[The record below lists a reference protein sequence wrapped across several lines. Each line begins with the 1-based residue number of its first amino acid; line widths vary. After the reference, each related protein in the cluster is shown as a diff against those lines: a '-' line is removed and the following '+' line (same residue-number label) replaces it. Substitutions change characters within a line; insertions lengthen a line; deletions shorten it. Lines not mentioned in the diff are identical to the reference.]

1 MKKKRVLIAV
11 LALMALVPAY
21 AVLNEKDLAQTLS
34 VLRYE
39 LRSAWQAS
47 EERAARTRGRGERQH
62 AQLVQ
67 MMQRSNELSLMLY
80 SQKQDYTFDMTYA
93 LNEVSR
99 QYDEFASQRL
109 PFDDIITRLDIDIDR
124 YDRLIHTLKRLPPAQ
139 LMAYRDSTG
148 QLVYMEA
155 DAWRN
160 RRDSLRRQ
168 RGEMATR
175 RAMDTT
181 GRTRPFRL
189 DSLGQQDR
197 DSCIFYAENLLRAC
211 IVEKERLVRDST
223 HYAETAALLKSTYDY
238 AQQRYKTVQNRIFIE
253 GQTPYGTLLKSFPRY
268 WQQAV
273 SDARD
278 KYSPQALGDVNSQW
292 RGPMVTAFSL
302 FLLVYLLISGVLGV
316 AVVAFLTR
324 KVSFFKK
331 KRFTDHRF
339 EMTLIVGVVIFAVSI
354 MIASAASKQNFFAMA
369 SKLLVEFAW
378 MLAAILVSLV
388 IRLGW
393 MDKATGEEKVDTV
406 ETEDPAQEKVRK
418 GLRLYVPILL
428 LSFIIIS
435 LRIAFIP
442 NSLLNII
449 FPPVLLL
456 FTVFQ
461 GWTLFRYRK
470 ALPHWDVIYGW
481 ISLLVLV
488 ATTVI
493 AFKGYVLLG
502 VQLLIWWIFLLTIL
516 QSITA
521 VYDLL
526 YIYYVRHIKKTKENY
541 IEEHP
546 NLPNKSNEDLIAVT
560 WPHSFVKQ
568 ALLPIAIV
576 LAIPFSL
583 YMASSVF
590 DLNGVYHEYY
600 KYPFLNVEG
609 YISLSLSK
617 IIMVVVLFFLFRY
630 LVYAGKA
637 VYRLLKIKSLLNNSK
652 DRLFH
657 ENQANFT
664 LFENVIAITLW
675 GVYIITIFLLLQIPT
690 AAVKVIAA
698 GLATGLG
705 FAMKDILNN
714 FFYGV
719 QLMSGRVRVGDFI
732 ECDGVRGK
740 VDSINYQSTQIIAS
754 DGSVMAFP
762 NATLFNKNFKNLTKN
777 HSYELLTFDVGVK
790 YGVDVKKV
798 RDIILEALKP
808 LKMKDKYGR
817 DIVDPDPDHETEV
830 RFKDFGDNSVNLS
843 VIQYITVDEHY
854 KYPAR
859 AKELIYNALNAN
871 GIEIPFPQRDLYIK
885 SVPDRPERNDTG
897 WPGEN

>member
-1 MKKKRVLIAV
+1 MKKKRILILV
-11 LALMALVPAY
+11 LALMAMVPAY
-21 AVLNEKDLAQTLS
+21 AVLNEKDLSQTLS

-39 LRSAWQAS
+39 LRSAYRAM
-47 EERAARTRGRGERQH
+47 EERMSRTMGRGNRQH

-99 QYDEFASQRL
+99 QYEEFSSRKL
-109 PFDDIITRLDIDIDR
+109 PFDDLITRLDIDIDR

-148 QLVYMEA
+148 ELVYMEA
-155 DAWRN
+155 AAWRH
-160 RRDSLRRQ
+160 RRDSLRRE

-181 GRTRPFRL
+181 GRTRPFVL

-197 DSCIFYAENLLRAC
+197 DSCLFYAENLLRAS
-211 IVEKERLVRDST
+211 IMQKERLVRDST

-238 AQQRYKTVQNRIFIE
+238 AQQRYKTVQNKIFIE
-253 GQTPYGTLLKSFPRY
+253 GQTDYVSLIKSFRRY

-273 SDARD
+273 TDARD
-278 KYSPQALGDVNSQW
+278 KYSPSALGDVDSQW

-302 FLLVYLLISGVLGV
+302 FLLVYLLVSTVLGIGI
-316 AVVAFLTR
+316 VAFLTR
-324 KVSFFKK
+324 KVEFFKK
-331 KRFTDHRF
+331 ERFKKHRF

-354 MIASAASKQNFFAMA
+354 MIASATSKQNFFAMA

-378 MLAAILVSLV
+378 MLAAILISLV
-388 IRLGW
+388 IRLE
-393 MDKATGEEKVDTV
+393 GEL
-406 ETEDPAQEKVRK
+406 ARK
-418 GLRLYVPILL
+418 GLRLYLPILI
-428 LSFIIIS
+428 LSFIVIS
-435 LRIAFIP
+435 LRIAFVP

-449 FPPVLLL
+449 F
-456 FTVFQ
+456 Q
-461 GWTLFRYRK
+461 
-470 ALPHWDVIYGW
+470 W
-481 ISLLVLV
+481 ISFLVLV
-488 ATTVI
+488 ATTII
-493 AFKGYVLLG
+493 ALRGFVLLG
-502 VQLLIWWIFLLTIL
+502 IQLLIWWIFLLTLL
-516 QSITA
+516 QTMTA

-526 YIYYVRHIKKTKENY
+526 HIYYVRHIKATKEHY
-541 IEEHP
+541 IEAHP
-546 NLPNKSNEDLIAVT
+546 NLPNDTDEDLIAVT
-560 WPHSFVKQ
+560 WPHSFAKR
-568 ALLPIAIV
+568 ALLPIGIV
-576 LAIPFSL
+576 LSVPFSL
-583 YMASSVF
+583 FMASSVF
-590 DLNGVYHEYY
+590 DLNEVFKEYY
-600 KYPFLNVEG
+600 RYPFLNIEG
-609 YISLSLSK
+609 FISLSFSK
-617 IIMVVVLFFLFRY
+617 IILVVVLFFLFRY

-637 VYRLLKIKSLLNNSK
+637 AYRLLKIKSLLRGAEG
-652 DRLFH
+652 RLFH

-664 LFENVIAITLW
+664 LAENIIAISLW
-675 GVYIITIFLLLQIPT
+675 GFYIIMIFLLLKIPT
-690 AAVKVIAA
+690 AAVKVIGA

-732 ECDGVRGK
+732 ECDGIRGK

-777 HSYELLTFDVGVK
+777 HSYELLSFDVGVK
-790 YGVDVKKV
+790 YGVNVDEV
-798 RDIILEALKP
+798 RGIIQEALEP
-808 LKMKDKYGR
+808 LKKKDVYGR
-817 DIVDPDPDHETEV
+817 DIVDPKYGIQV

-843 VIQYITVDEHY
+843 VYQYITVEEHY
-854 KYPAR
+854 AYPAR
-859 AKELIYNALNAN
+859 AKELIYNALNEH

-885 SVPDRPERNDTG
+885 SMPQE
-897 WPGEN
+897 

>member
-1 MKKKRVLIAV
+1 MKKKLIALGV
-11 LALMALVPAY
+11 ALCVMVPAF
-21 AVLNEKDLAQTLS
+21 AVLNEKDLSQTLS

-39 LRSAWQAS
+39 LRSAYRAM
-47 EERAARTRGRGERQH
+47 EERMSRMMGRGNRQH

-99 QYDEFASQRL
+99 QYEEFSSRKL
-109 PFDDIITRLDIDIDR
+109 PFDDLITRLDIDIDR

-148 QLVYMEA
+148 ELVYLER

-160 RRDSLRRQ
+160 RRDSLRRI
-168 RGEMATR
+168 RGESATR

-181 GRTRPFRL
+181 GRTRPFML

-197 DSCIFYAENLLRAC
+197 DSCLFYAENLLRAS
-211 IVEKERLVRDST
+211 IMQKERLVRDST

-238 AQQRYKTVQNRIFIE
+238 AQQRYKTVQNKIFID
-253 GQTPYGTLLKSFPRY
+253 GQTAYGTLLRSFPRY

-273 SDARD
+273 TDAQD
-278 KYSPQALGDVNSQW
+278 KYSPDALGDVTSQW
-292 RGPMVTAFSL
+292 RGPMVSAFSL
-302 FLLVYLLISGVLGV
+302 FLLSYLLVSIVLGI

-324 KVSFFKK
+324 KVRFFKK
-331 KRFTDHRF
+331 DRFRKHRF

-378 MLAAILVSLV
+378 MLAAILISLV
-388 IRLGW
+388 IRLEG
-393 MDKATGEEKVDTV
+393 MA
-406 ETEDPAQEKVRK
+406 ARK
-418 GLRLYVPILL
+418 GLRLYLPILL
-428 LSFIIIS
+428 LSFIVIS

-449 FPPVLLL
+449 FPPLLL
-456 FTVFQ
+456 IFTIYQ
-461 GWTLFRYRK
+461 GFVLYRLRK
-470 ALPHWDVIYGW
+470 ELPAWDVAYGW

-488 ATTVI
+488 ATTII
-493 AFKGYVLLG
+493 ALRGFVLLG
-502 VQLLIWWIFLLTIL
+502 IQLLIWWIFLLTLL
-516 QSITA
+516 QTMTA

-526 YIYYVRHIKKTKENY
+526 HIYYVRHIKATKEHY
-541 IEEHP
+541 IEAHP
-546 NLPNKSNEDLIAVT
+546 NLPNETDEDLIAVT
-560 WPHSFVKQ
+560 WPHSFAKH
-568 ALLPIAIV
+568 ALLPIGIV
-576 LAIPFSL
+576 LSIPFSL
-583 YMASSVF
+583 FLASSVF
-590 DLNGVYHEYY
+590 DLNEVFKEYY
-600 KYPFLNVEG
+600 RYPFLNIEG
-609 YISLSLSK
+609 FISLSFSK
-617 IIMVVVLFFLFRY
+617 IILVVVLFFLFRY

-637 VYRLLKIKSLLNNSK
+637 AYRLLKIKSLLK
-652 DRLFH
+652 GAQGRLFH

-664 LFENVIAITLW
+664 LAENIIAISLW
-675 GVYIITIFLLLQIPT
+675 GFYVIMIFLLLKIPT
-690 AAVKVIAA
+690 AAVKVIGA

-732 ECDGVRGK
+732 ECDGIRGK

-777 HSYELLTFDVGVK
+777 HSYELLSFDVGVK
-790 YGVDVKKV
+790 YGVDVDQV
-798 RDIILEALKP
+798 RGIIQEALEP
-808 LKMKDKYGR
+808 LKKKDVYGR
-817 DIVDPDPDHETEV
+817 DIVDPKYGIQV

-843 VIQYITVDEHY
+843 VYQYITVDEHY
-854 KYPAR
+854 AYPAR
-859 AKELIYNALNAN
+859 AKELIYNALNAH

-885 SVPDRPERNDTG
+885 SMPQE
-897 WPGEN
+897 

>member
-1 MKKKRVLIAV
+1 MKKKRFLIAV
-11 LALMALVPAY
+11 LALAALIPAY

-39 LRSAWQAS
+39 LRSAWLAS
-47 EERAARTRGRGERQH
+47 EERAQRTQGRGARQH

-99 QYDEFASQRL
+99 QYDEFSSRKM

-160 RRDSLRRQ
+160 RRDSLRRM
-168 RGEMATR
+168 RGDAVMR

-181 GRTRPFRL
+181 GRTRPFML

-197 DSCIFYAENLLRAC
+197 DSCLFYAENLLRAS
-211 IVEKERLVRDST
+211 ILQKEQLVRDST

-253 GQTPYGTLLKSFPRY
+253 GQTAYGTLLKSFPRY
-268 WQQAV
+268 WQQALT
-273 SDARD
+273 DAHD
-278 KYSPQALGDVNSQW
+278 KYSPEALGDVNSQW

-302 FLLVYLLISGVLGV
+302 FLLVYLLISAVV
-316 AVVAFLTR
+316 AVALVAFLTR
-324 KVSFFKK
+324 KVAFFKK
-331 KRFTDHRF
+331 ERFVRHRF
-339 EMTLIVGVVIFAVSI
+339 EMTLITGVVIFAVSI

-378 MLAAILVSLV
+378 MLAAILASLV
-388 IRLGW
+388 VRLE
-393 MDKATGEEKVDTV
+393 GEE
-406 ETEDPAQEKVRK
+406 VRK
-418 GLRLYVPILL
+418 GLRLYFPILL
-428 LSFIIIS
+428 LSFIVIS

-449 FPPVLLL
+449 FPPLLLL

-461 GWTLFRYRK
+461 GWTLYKCRK
-470 ALPHWDVIYGW
+470 ALPAWDVAYGW

-488 ATTVI
+488 ATTII
-493 AFKGYVLLG
+493 ALRGFVLLG
-502 VQLLIWWIFLLTIL
+502 IQLLIWWIFLLTLL
-516 QSITA
+516 QTITA

-526 YIYYVRHIKKTKENY
+526 HIYYVRHIRATKEHY
-541 IEEHP
+541 IEAHP
-546 NLPNKSNEDLIAVT
+546 NLPNETDEDLIAVT
-560 WPHSFVKQ
+560 WPHSFAKH

-576 LAIPFSL
+576 LSVPFSL
-583 YMASSVF
+583 FMASSVF
-590 DLNGVYHEYY
+590 DLNEVFKEYY
-600 KYPFLNVEG
+600 RYPFLNLEG
-609 YISLSLSK
+609 YISLSFSK
-617 IIMVVVLFFLFRY
+617 IILVVVLFFLFRY

-637 VYRLLKIKSLLNNSK
+637 LYHLLKVKSILKGSDTLVY
-652 DRLFH
+652 H

-664 LFENVIAITLW
+664 LAENIIGISLWGIYIIAIF
-675 GVYIITIFLLLQIPT
+675 VLLKIPT
-690 AAVKVIAA
+690 AAIKVIGA

-754 DGSVMAFP
+754 DGAVMAFP

-777 HSYELLTFDVGVK
+777 HSYELLSFDVGVK
-790 YGVDVKKV
+790 YGVDVDQV
-798 RDIILEALKP
+798 RTIIQEALEP
-808 LKMKDKYGR
+808 LKTKDVYGR
-817 DIVDPDPDHETEV
+817 DIVDPKYGIQV

-843 VIQYITVDEHY
+843 VYQYITVDEHY
-854 KYPAR
+854 AYPAR
-859 AKELIYNALNAN
+859 AKELIYNALNAH

-885 SVPDRPERNDTG
+885 SMPEANS
-897 WPGEN
+897 

>member
-1 MKKKRVLIAV
+1 MKKKLIALG
-11 LALMALVPAY
+11 LALCVIVPAF

-39 LRSAWQAS
+39 LRSAYQAM
-47 EERAARTRGRGERQH
+47 EERASRMMGRGNRQH
-62 AQLVQ
+62 TQLVQ

-99 QYDEFASQRL
+99 QYEEFSSRKL
-109 PFDDIITRLDIDIDR
+109 PFDDMITRLDIDIDR
-124 YDRLIHTLKRLPPAQ
+124 YDRLIHTLKRLPPAK

-148 QLVYMEA
+148 QLVYIEA
-155 DAWRN
+155 DAWRA
-160 RRDSLRRQ
+160 RRDSMRRA
-168 RGEMATR
+168 RGETATR
-175 RAMDTT
+175 MAMDTT
-181 GRTRPFRL
+181 GRTRPFML

-197 DSCIFYAENLLRAC
+197 DSCIFYAENLLQAC
-211 IVEKERLVRDST
+211 QVQKERLVRDST

-253 GQTPYGTLLKSFPRY
+253 GQTAYGTLLKSFPRY
-268 WQQAV
+268 WSQAV

-278 KYSPQALGDVNSQW
+278 KYSPSALGDVSSQW

-302 FLLVYLLISGVLGV
+302 FLLIYLLISAVV
-316 AVVAFLTR
+316 AVALVAFLTR
-324 KVSFFKK
+324 KVAFFKRE
-331 KRFTDHRF
+331 RFVKHRF

-354 MIASAASKQNFFAMA
+354 MIASAASRQNFFAMA

-388 IRLGW
+388 IRLEG
-393 MDKATGEEKVDTV
+393 
-406 ETEDPAQEKVRK
+406 QEVRK
-418 GLRLYVPILL
+418 GLRLYFPILL
-428 LSFIIIS
+428 LSFIVIS

-449 FPPVLLL
+449 FPPLLLL
-456 FTVFQ
+456 FTLFQ
-461 GWTLFRYRK
+461 GWTLYRCRK
-470 ALPHWDVIYGW
+470 SLPAWDVAYGW

-488 ATTVI
+488 ATTII
-493 AFKGYVLLG
+493 ALRGFVLLG
-502 VQLLIWWIFLLTIL
+502 IQLLIWWIFLLTLL
-516 QSITA
+516 QTITA

-526 YIYYVRHIKKTKENY
+526 HIYYVRHIREMKTHY
-541 IEEHP
+541 IEAHP
-546 NLPNKSNEDLIAVT
+546 NLPNETDEDLIAVT

-576 LAIPFSL
+576 LSIPFSL
-583 YMASSVF
+583 FMASSVF
-590 DLNGVYHEYY
+590 DLSEVFDQYY
-600 KYPFLNVEG
+600 RNPFLEVKG
-609 YISLSLSK
+609 YISLSFYKL
-617 IIMVVVLFFLFRY
+617 ILVVVLFFLFRY
-630 LVYAGKA
+630 LVYVGRAL
-637 VYRLLKIKSLLNNSK
+637 YRLLKVKSILKGASG
-652 DRLFH
+652 RLFH

-664 LFENVIAITLW
+664 LAENIIGIAFWGIYVIAIF
-675 GVYIITIFLLLQIPT
+675 VLLQIPT
-690 AAVKVIAA
+690 AAIKVIGA

-732 ECDGVRGK
+732 ECDGIRGK

-754 DGSVMAFP
+754 DGAVMAFP

-777 HSYELLTFDVGVK
+777 HSYELLSFDVGVK
-790 YGVDVKKV
+790 YGVDVDHV
-798 RDIILEALKP
+798 RNIIQEALEP
-808 LKMKDKYGR
+808 LKTKDVYGR
-817 DIVDPDPDHETEV
+817 DVVDPKYGIQV

-843 VIQYITVDEHY
+843 VYQYITVDEHFT
-854 KYPAR
+854 YPAK
-859 AKELIYNALNAN
+859 AKELIYNALNAH

-885 SVPDRPERNDTG
+885 SMPEA
-897 WPGEN
+897 

>member
-1 MKKKRVLIAV
+1 MKKKRILIAI
-11 LALMALVPAY
+11 LALIALVPAY

-39 LRSAWQAS
+39 LRSAWLAS
-47 EERAARTRGRGERQH
+47 EERMERTRGRGERQH

-99 QYDEFASQRL
+99 QYEEFSSRKL
-109 PFDDIITRLDIDIDR
+109 PFDDLITRLDIDIDR

-160 RRDSLRRQ
+160 RRDSLRRL

-181 GRTRPFRL
+181 GRTRPFML

-197 DSCIFYAENLLRAC
+197 DSCLFYAENLLRAC
-211 IVEKERLVRDST
+211 VIQRERLVRDST

-253 GQTPYGTLLKSFPRY
+253 GQTAYGALLKSFPRY

-273 SDARD
+273 TDAHD

-292 RGPMVTAFSL
+292 RGPMVIGFSL
-302 FLLVYLLISGVLGV
+302 FLLVYLLISAFLAV
-316 AVVAFLTR
+316 ALVAFLTR
-324 KVSFFKK
+324 KAGFFKRE
-331 KRFTDHRF
+331 RFTRHRF

-388 IRLGW
+388 IRLEGN
-393 MDKATGEEKVDTV
+393 E
-406 ETEDPAQEKVRK
+406 VRK
-418 GLRLYVPILL
+418 GLRLYFPILL

-449 FPPVLLL
+449 FPPILLL

-470 ALPHWDVIYGW
+470 ALPQWDVIYGW

-488 ATTVI
+488 ATTII
-493 AFKGYVLLG
+493 AFRGYVLLG
-502 VQLLIWWIFLLTIL
+502 VQLLIWWIFQLTIL
-516 QSITA
+516 QTITA

-526 YIYYVRHIKKTKENY
+526 HIYYVRHIRETKERY
-541 IEEHP
+541 IAEHP
-546 NLPNKSNEDLIAVT
+546 NLPDDTDEDLIAVT
-560 WPHSFVKQ
+560 WPHSFAKH
-568 ALLPIAIV
+568 ALLPIALV
-576 LAIPFSL
+576 LSFPFSL
-583 YMASSVF
+583 FLASSVF
-590 DLNGVYHEYY
+590 DLNGVFNEYY
-600 KYPFLNVEG
+600 NYPFLHLEG

-617 IIMVVVLFFLFRY
+617 LVMVVTLFFLFRY

-637 VYRLLKIKSLLNNSK
+637 AYRLLKVKSILKGSSG
-652 DRLFH
+652 RLFH

-664 LFENVIAITLW
+664 LAENIIAIALW
-675 GVYIITIFLLLQIPT
+675 GIYIIAIFVLLEIPT

-732 ECDGVRGK
+732 ECDGIRGK
-740 VDSINYQSTQIIAS
+740 VDSINYQSTQIVAS

-762 NATLFNKNFKNLTKN
+762 NASLFNKNFKNFTKN
-777 HSYELLTFDVGVK
+777 HSYELLSFDVGVK
-790 YGVDVKKV
+790 YGVDVDKV
-798 RDIILEALKP
+798 RSIIQEALVP
-808 LKMKDKYGR
+808 LEKKDVYGR
-817 DIVDPDPDHETEV
+817 DIVDPKYGIQV

-843 VIQYITVDEHY
+843 VYQYITVEEHY
-854 KYPAR
+854 TYPAR

-885 SVPDRPERNDTG
+885 SVPAKD
-897 WPGEN
+897 

>member
-1 MKKKRVLIAV
+1 MKKKRILIAI
-11 LALMALVPAY
+11 LALIALVPAY

-39 LRSAWQAS
+39 LRSAWLAS
-47 EERAARTRGRGERQH
+47 EERMERTRGRGERQH

-99 QYDEFASQRL
+99 QYEEFSSRKL
-109 PFDDIITRLDIDIDR
+109 PFDDLITRLDIDIDR

-160 RRDSLRRQ
+160 RRDSLRRL

-181 GRTRPFRL
+181 GQTRPFML

-197 DSCIFYAENLLRAC
+197 DSCLFYAENLLRAC
-211 IVEKERLVRDST
+211 VIQKERLVRDST

-253 GQTPYGTLLKSFPRY
+253 GQTAYGALLKSFPRY

-273 SDARD
+273 TDAHD

-292 RGPMVTAFSL
+292 RGPMVIGFSL
-302 FLLVYLLISGVLGV
+302 FLLVYLLISAFLAV
-316 AVVAFLTR
+316 ALVAFLTR
-324 KVSFFKK
+324 KVGFFKRE
-331 KRFTDHRF
+331 RFTRHRF
-339 EMTLIVGVVIFAVSI
+339 EMTLIVGVVFFAVSI

-388 IRLGW
+388 IRLEGN
-393 MDKATGEEKVDTV
+393 E
-406 ETEDPAQEKVRK
+406 VRK
-418 GLRLYVPILL
+418 GLRLYFPILL

-449 FPPVLLL
+449 FPPILLL

-470 ALPHWDVIYGW
+470 VLPQWDVIYGW

-488 ATTVI
+488 VTTVI
-493 AFKGYVLLG
+493 AFRGYVLLG
-502 VQLLIWWIFLLTIL
+502 VQLLIWWIFQLTIL
-516 QSITA
+516 QTITA

-526 YIYYVRHIKKTKENY
+526 HIYYVRHIRETKERY
-541 IEEHP
+541 IAEHP
-546 NLPNKSNEDLIAVT
+546 NLPDDTDEDLIAVT
-560 WPHSFVKQ
+560 WPHSFAKH
-568 ALLPIAIV
+568 ALLPIALV
-576 LAIPFSL
+576 LSFPFSL
-583 YMASSVF
+583 FLASSVF
-590 DLNGVYHEYY
+590 DLNGVFNEYY
-600 KYPFLNVEG
+600 NYPFLHLEG

-617 IIMVVVLFFLFRY
+617 LVMVVTLFFLFRY

-637 VYRLLKIKSLLNNSK
+637 AYRLLKVKSILKGSSG
-652 DRLFH
+652 RLFH

-664 LFENVIAITLW
+664 LAENIIAIALW
-675 GVYIITIFLLLQIPT
+675 GIYIIAIFVLLKIPT

-732 ECDGVRGK
+732 ECDGIRGK
-740 VDSINYQSTQIIAS
+740 VDSINYQSTQIVAS

-762 NATLFNKNFKNLTKN
+762 NASLFNKNFKNFTKN
-777 HSYELLTFDVGVK
+777 HSYELLSFDVGVK
-790 YGVDVKKV
+790 YGVDVDKV
-798 RDIILEALKP
+798 RSIIQEALVP
-808 LKMKDKYGR
+808 LEKKDVYGR
-817 DIVDPDPDHETEV
+817 DIVDPKYGIQV

-843 VIQYITVDEHY
+843 VYQYITVEEHY
-854 KYPAR
+854 TYPAR

-885 SVPDRPERNDTG
+885 SVPAKD
-897 WPGEN
+897 

>member
-1 MKKKRVLIAV
+1 MKKKRILIAI
-11 LALMALVPAY
+11 LALIALVPAY

-39 LRSAWQAS
+39 LRSAWLAS
-47 EERAARTRGRGERQH
+47 EERMERTRGRGERQH

-99 QYDEFASQRL
+99 QYEEFSSRKL
-109 PFDDIITRLDIDIDR
+109 PFDDLITRLDIDIDR

-160 RRDSLRRQ
+160 RRDSLRRL

-181 GRTRPFRL
+181 GRTRPFML

-197 DSCIFYAENLLRAC
+197 DSCLFYAENLLRAC
-211 IVEKERLVRDST
+211 VIQKERLVRDST

-253 GQTPYGTLLKSFPRY
+253 GQTAYGALLKSFPRY

-273 SDARD
+273 TDAHD

-292 RGPMVTAFSL
+292 RGPMVIGFSL
-302 FLLVYLLISGVLGV
+302 FLLVYLLISAVLAV
-316 AVVAFLTR
+316 ALVAFLTR
-324 KVSFFKK
+324 KVGFFKRE
-331 KRFTDHRF
+331 RFTRHRF

-388 IRLGW
+388 IRLEGN
-393 MDKATGEEKVDTV
+393 E
-406 ETEDPAQEKVRK
+406 VRK
-418 GLRLYVPILL
+418 GLRLYFPILL

-449 FPPVLLL
+449 FPPILLL

-470 ALPHWDVIYGW
+470 ALPQWDVIYGW

-488 ATTVI
+488 ATTII
-493 AFKGYVLLG
+493 AFRGYVLLG
-502 VQLLIWWIFLLTIL
+502 VQLLIWWIFQLTIL
-516 QSITA
+516 QTITA

-526 YIYYVRHIKKTKENY
+526 HIYYVRHIRETKERY
-541 IEEHP
+541 IAEHP
-546 NLPNKSNEDLIAVT
+546 NLPDDTDEDLIAVT
-560 WPHSFVKQ
+560 WPHSFAKH
-568 ALLPIAIV
+568 ALLPIALV
-576 LAIPFSL
+576 LSFPFSL
-583 YMASSVF
+583 FLASSVF
-590 DLNGVYHEYY
+590 DLNGVFNEYY
-600 KYPFLNVEG
+600 NYPFLHLEG

-617 IIMVVVLFFLFRY
+617 LVMVVTLFFLFRY

-637 VYRLLKIKSLLNNSK
+637 TYRLLKVKSILKGSSG
-652 DRLFH
+652 RLFH

-664 LFENVIAITLW
+664 LAENIIAIALW
-675 GVYIITIFLLLQIPT
+675 GTYIIAIFVLLEIPT

-732 ECDGVRGK
+732 ECDGIRGK
-740 VDSINYQSTQIIAS
+740 VDSINYQSTQIVAS

-762 NATLFNKNFKNLTKN
+762 NASLFNKNFKNFTKN
-777 HSYELLTFDVGVK
+777 HSYELLSFDVGVK
-790 YGVDVKKV
+790 YGVDVDKV
-798 RDIILEALKP
+798 RSIIQEALVP
-808 LKMKDKYGR
+808 LEKKDVYGR
-817 DIVDPDPDHETEV
+817 DIVDPKYGIQV

-843 VIQYITVDEHY
+843 VYQYITVEEHY
-854 KYPAR
+854 TYPAR

-885 SVPDRPERNDTG
+885 SVPAKD
-897 WPGEN
+897 

>member
-1 MKKKRVLIAV
+1 MKKKLIALG
-11 LALMALVPAY
+11 LALCVIVPAF

-39 LRSAWQAS
+39 LRSAWKAS
-47 EERAARTRGRGERQH
+47 AERSKRTMERGSRQR
-62 AQLVQ
+62 AQLVE

-99 QYDEFASQRL
+99 QYEDFSSQKL

-148 QLVYMEA
+148 QLVYM
-155 DAWRN
+155 DAQLWRQ
-160 RRDSLRRQ
+160 RRDSLRRA
-168 RGEMATR
+168 RGETVTR
-175 RAMDTT
+175 RVMDTT

-197 DSCIFYAENLLRAC
+197 DSCIFYAENLLKAC
-211 IVEKERLVRDST
+211 MLQKANLVQDST

-253 GQTPYGTLLKSFPRY
+253 GQTAYGRLLKSFPRY

-278 KYSPQALGDVNSQW
+278 KYSPKTIGDVNSQW

-302 FLLVYLLISGVLGV
+302 FILVYLLISIVV
-316 AVVAFLTR
+316 AVLMVAFLTR
-324 KVSFFKK
+324 KVDFFKRNE
-331 KRFTDHRF
+331 RFTKHRF
-339 EMTLIVGVVIFAVSI
+339 EMTLIVGVVIFALSI
-354 MIASAASKQNFFAMA
+354 MIASWASKQNFFAMA

-388 IRLGW
+388 IRLEG
-393 MDKATGEEKVDTV
+393 
-406 ETEDPAQEKVRK
+406 EKVRQ
-418 GLRLYVPILL
+418 GLRLYFPILL
-428 LSFIIIS
+428 LSFIVIS
-435 LRIAFIP
+435 LRIAFVP

-449 FPPVLLL
+449 FPPLLLL
-456 FTVFQ
+456 FTLFQ
-461 GWTLFRYRK
+461 GWALFRNK
-470 ALPHWDVIYGW
+470 KGLPGWDVAYGW

-488 ATTVI
+488 ATTI
-493 AFKGYVLLG
+493 ITLRGYVLLG
-502 VQLLIWWIFLLTIL
+502 IQLLIWWIFLLTLL
-516 QSITA
+516 QTITA

-526 YIYYVRHIKKTKENY
+526 HIYYVRHIREMKTRY
-541 IEEHP
+541 IEAHP
-546 NLPNKSNEDLIAVT
+546 TLPNNTDEDLIAVT

-568 ALLPIAIV
+568 ALLPVAIV
-576 LAIPFSL
+576 LSIPFSL
-583 YMASSVF
+583 FMAAGVF
-590 DLNGVYHEYY
+590 DLGEVFDQYY
-600 KYPFLNVEG
+600 RQPFLEVPG
-609 YISLSLSK
+609 YISLSFYKL
-617 IIMVVVLFFLFRY
+617 ILVLVLFFLFRY

-637 VYRLLKIKSLLNNSK
+637 LYRLLKISSILKRSSS
-652 DRLFH
+652 RMFH

-664 LFENVIAITLW
+664 LAENIIGISLW
-675 GVYIITIFLLLQIPT
+675 GIYIITIFLLLRIPT
-690 AAVKVIAA
+690 SAIKVIAA

-705 FAMKDILNN
+705 FAMRDILNN

-719 QLMSGRVRVGDFI
+719 QLMSGRLRVGDFI
-732 ECDGVRGK
+732 ECDGIRGK
-740 VDSINYQSTQIIAS
+740 VDGISYQSTQIIAS

-762 NATLFNKNFKNLTKN
+762 NSTLFNKNFKNLTKN
-777 HSYELLTFDVGVK
+777 HSYELLSFDVGVK
-790 YGVDVKKV
+790 YGVDVDQV
-798 RDIILEALKP
+798 RSIIQEALEP
-808 LKMKDKYGR
+808 LKTKDVYGR
-817 DIVDPDPDHETEV
+817 DVVDPKYGIQV

-843 VIQYITVDEHY
+843 VYQYITVDEHY
-854 KYPAR
+854 TYPAK
-859 AKELIYNALNAN
+859 AKELIYNALNAH

-885 SVPDRPERNDTG
+885 SMPES
-897 WPGEN
+897 

>member
-1 MKKKRVLIAV
+1 MKKKRILIAI
-11 LALMALVPAY
+11 LALIALVPAY

-39 LRSAWQAS
+39 LRSAWLAS
-47 EERAARTRGRGERQH
+47 EERMERTRGRGERQH

-99 QYDEFASQRL
+99 QYEEFSSRKL
-109 PFDDIITRLDIDIDR
+109 PFDDLITRLDIDIDR

-160 RRDSLRRQ
+160 RRDSLRRL

-181 GRTRPFRL
+181 GRTRPFML

-197 DSCIFYAENLLRAC
+197 DSCLFYAENLLRAC
-211 IVEKERLVRDST
+211 VIQKERLVRDST

-253 GQTPYGTLLKSFPRY
+253 GQTAYGALLKSFPRY

-273 SDARD
+273 TDAHD
-278 KYSPQALGDVNSQW
+278 KYSPQALGDVSSQW
-292 RGPMVTAFSL
+292 RGPMVIGFSL
-302 FLLVYLLISGVLGV
+302 FLLVYLLISAVLAV
-316 AVVAFLTR
+316 ALVAFLTR
-324 KVSFFKK
+324 KVGFFKRE
-331 KRFTDHRF
+331 RFTRHRF
-339 EMTLIVGVVIFAVSI
+339 EMTLIVGVVIFALSI

-388 IRLGW
+388 IRLEGN
-393 MDKATGEEKVDTV
+393 E
-406 ETEDPAQEKVRK
+406 VRK
-418 GLRLYVPILL
+418 GLRLYFPILL

-449 FPPVLLL
+449 FPPILLL

-470 ALPHWDVIYGW
+470 VLPQWDVIYGW

-488 ATTVI
+488 ATTII
-493 AFKGYVLLG
+493 AFRGYVLLG
-502 VQLLIWWIFLLTIL
+502 VQLLIWWIFQLTIL
-516 QSITA
+516 QTITA

-526 YIYYVRHIKKTKENY
+526 HIYYVRHIRETKERY
-541 IEEHP
+541 IAEHP
-546 NLPNKSNEDLIAVT
+546 NLPDDTDEDLIAVT
-560 WPHSFVKQ
+560 WPHSFAKH
-568 ALLPIAIV
+568 ALLPIALV
-576 LAIPFSL
+576 LSFPFSL
-583 YMASSVF
+583 YLASSVF
-590 DLNGVYHEYY
+590 DLNGVFKEYY
-600 KYPFLNVEG
+600 NFPFLHLEG

-617 IIMVVVLFFLFRY
+617 LVMVVTLFFLFRY

-637 VYRLLKIKSLLNNSK
+637 AYRLLKVKSILKGSSG
-652 DRLFH
+652 RLFH

-664 LFENVIAITLW
+664 LAENIIAIALW
-675 GVYIITIFLLLQIPT
+675 GTYIIAIFVLLEIPT

-732 ECDGVRGK
+732 ECDGIRGK
-740 VDSINYQSTQIIAS
+740 VDSINYQSTQIVAS

-762 NATLFNKNFKNLTKN
+762 NASLFNKNFKNFTKN
-777 HSYELLTFDVGVK
+777 HSYELLSFDVGVK
-790 YGVDVKKV
+790 YGVDVDKV
-798 RDIILEALKP
+798 RSIIQEALVP
-808 LKMKDKYGR
+808 LEKKDVYGR
-817 DIVDPDPDHETEV
+817 DIVDPKYGIQV

-843 VIQYITVDEHY
+843 VYQYITVEEHY
-854 KYPAR
+854 TYPAR

-885 SVPDRPERNDTG
+885 SVPAKD
-897 WPGEN
+897 